1 MEKHCG
7 MLERVGNLTGGE
19 LYVPVD
25 RDGYT
30 QPGAFR
36 VGHSGRFDQDRQHHL
51 EEAARRGRPLPAPA
65 CPVVR
70 PACTWFAWDDRRSC
84 SA

>member
-1 MEKHCG
+1 MERHCG

-25 RDGYT
+25 RDGLP

-36 VGHSGRFDQDRQHHL
+36 T
-51 EEAARRGRPLPAPA
+51 PL
-65 CPVVR
+65 R
-70 PACTWFAWDDRRSC
+70 
-84 SA
+84 